1 MTGAA
6 SAGMEETMAELNK
19 EIIEIAKEAIRLEIR
34 GRNFFRHAAEATGS
48 ELGKK
53 MFEKLANDEIE
64 HLKVFGEMFT
74 QATGGVEWK
83 QFVRGEEK
91 EVSEITEG
99 LKKRMGEA
107 GKGKDAGDLEA
118 IRIGMELERKAI
130 DFFSGLASKS
140 ISAEAKAIAGK
151 IREQEE
157 GHYDLLQA
165 QYDSVHK
172 SGFWFDVAEFRLD
185 GEY

>member
-1 MTGAA
+1 
-6 SAGMEETMAELNK
+6 MEEAMGDLNK
-19 EIIEIAKEAIRLEIR
+19 EIIEIAREAIRLEIK
-34 GRNFFRHAAEATGS
+34 GRNFFRLAAEVTQS
-48 ELGKK
+48 DLGKK

-74 QATGGVEWK
+74 EATGGVEWK

-91 EVSEITEG
+91 ETSAIIEG
-99 LKKRMGEA
+99 LKERMSGA
-107 GKGKDAGDLEA
+107 GKEKGAGDLEA

-130 DFFSGLASKS
+130 DFFSGLASAS
-140 ISAEAKAIAGK
+140 ISSEAKEIAEK